1 MFKNINSGLLCS
13 IFLILSFSII
23 AQDESPNTLS
33 FDKTLGSPKATI
45 NDVSWISGY
54 WQGQAW
60 GGETEEIWSL
70 PTAGSMV
77 GSFKFAHDGK
87 VKFYELIVIKESNDS
102 LVLKLKHF
110 GNELK
115 GWEEKDQ
122 TVDFKLVKL
131 DKNIAY
137 FDGYTYEKVS
147 EDEMNVYVV
156 IENNGQAEETKF
168 NFKRLK

>member
-1 MFKNINSGLLCS
+1 MQRKITCTLLGV
-13 IFLILSFSII
+13 ILFLYFPSTSAREQSLH
-23 AQDESPNTLS
+23 TLS
-33 FDKTLGSPKATI
+33 YDSKLGSPMATI

-60 GGETEEIWSL
+60 GGKTEEVWSL
-70 PTAGSMV
+70 PSAGSMM
-77 GSFKFAHDGK
+77 GSFKFFHDGT
-87 VKFYELIVIKESNDS
+87 VKFYELIIIKENNGS

-131 DKNIAY
+131 GKDIAY

-147 EDEMNVYVV
+147 EDEINAYVM
-156 IENNGQAEETKF
+156 IENDGQSEETKF
-168 NFKRLK
+168 SFKRLK